1 MADAN
6 GISHL
11 ATTEQ
16 GAGGEQRSVV
26 PKKGGRKGCS
36 ILGAAREVERRA
48 VVEGL
53 ERKRK
58 EERERIARVRRSGMS
73 ALGASA
79 GWEA

>member
-1 MADAN
+1 
-6 GISHL
+6 
-11 ATTEQ
+11 
-16 GAGGEQRSVV
+16 
-26 PKKGGRKGCS
+26 
-36 ILGAAREVERRA
+36 LGAAREVERRA

>member
-1 MADAN
+1 
-6 GISHL
+6 
-11 ATTEQ
+11 
-16 GAGGEQRSVV
+16 VV

-53 ERKRK
+53 ERKRR

-73 ALGASA
+73 AFGATA